1 MLRTRIVTALLGLP
15 VVVAV
20 VLAGDYWFLAGV
32 GLIALAAGWEFV
44 RLMKAGGYRPSLFYT
59 MALILLLL
67 ADGYWPGLRLLS
79 LILTLSLLITLSGQL
94 FRTAALTP
102 TVDWALT
109 LAGGLY
115 IGWSMAHL
123 VALRQLADGLVWV
136 WLALL
141 ATWGA
146 DTMAYLVGRSL
157 GRHKLWPRHS
167 PKKSWEGL
175 LGGIGGSVLGAG
187 IAAAFFGF
195 SWITA
200 LAVGLIVPL
209 VGLFGDLSISM
220 MKREVGM
227 KDSSNLL
234 PGHGGIL
241 DRIDSL
247 LFVNVVVYYYAL
259 WIGLG

>member
-15 VVVAV
+15 VVVGL
-20 VLAGDYWFLAGV
+20 VLAGGYWFLAGV
-32 GLIALAAGWEFV
+32 GLIALAGGWEFV
-44 RLMKAGGYRPSLFYT
+44 RLMKAGGYQPSLFFT
-59 MALILLLL
+59 LALILLLL

-79 LILTLSLLITLSGQL
+79 LILTLSLLITLGGQL
-94 FRTAALTP
+94 FRSATITP

-115 IGWSMAHL
+115 IGLSMAHL
-123 VALRQLADGLVWV
+123 VALRQLAGGLVWV

-146 DTMAYLVGRSL
+146 DTAAYLVGRSL

-175 LGGIGGSVLGAG
+175 LGSIGGSVIGAG
-187 IAAAFFGF
+187 IVAGF
-195 SWITA
+195 SDFTWKTA
-200 LAVGLIVPL
+200 LVIGFIVPL

-234 PGHGGIL
+234 PGHGGVL

-259 WIGLG
+259 WVGLR